1 MGEIKSALQIALER
15 TKSVE
20 VNKESV
26 EANKFQKEGK
36 SLVSKF
42 LDDTTVNLGEG
53 LKKYDKKQVQW
64 VKEGIFQVLLA
75 NLVLP
80 QEQLALKKARR
91 VGEAFFLVIRDKR
104 LLKSI
109 FTQLE
114 SFFEEYI
121 GEKERLRESLVQQ
134 YTPRLR
140 QKEEE
145 LSKKMG
151 GPVNIDVN
159 SDPEFVSLLRKA
171 LSQLDDRYQAV
182 LNQVKD
188 QLSSIFQPKG

>member
-1 MGEIKSALQIALER
+1 MGEIKSALEIALER

-26 EANKFQKEGK
+26 KANKFQKEGK

-42 LDDTTVNLGEG
+42 LDDTAVNLGEG
-53 LKKYDKKQVQW
+53 LKEYDKKQVQW

-91 VGEAFFLVIRDKR
+91 VAEAFFLVIRDKR

-109 FTQLE
+109 FAQLE
-114 SFFEEYI
+114 SFYEEYI

>member
-1 MGEIKSALQIALER
+1 MGEIKSALEIALER

-26 EANKFQKEGK
+26 KANKFQKEGK

-42 LDDTTVNLGEG
+42 LDDTAVNLGEG
-53 LKKYDKKQVQW
+53 LKEYDKKQVQW

-114 SFFEEYI
+114 SFYEEYI

>member
-1 MGEIKSALQIALER
+1 MGEIKSALEIALER
-15 TKSVE
+15 TKSIE

-80 QEQLALKKARR
+80 QEQLVLKKAKR

-109 FTQLE
+109 FAQLE

-151 GPVNIDVN
+151 GPINIDVN

>member
-1 MGEIKSALQIALER
+1 MGEIKSALEIALER

-20 VNKESV
+20 VNKEFV

-80 QEQLALKKARR
+80 QEQLVLKKARR
-91 VGEAFFLVIRDKR
+91 VGEAFFLVI
-104 LLKSI
+104 
-109 FTQLE
+109 
-114 SFFEEYI
+114 
-121 GEKERLRESLVQQ
+121 
-134 YTPRLR
+134 
-140 QKEEE
+140 
-145 LSKKMG
+145 
-151 GPVNIDVN
+151 
-159 SDPEFVSLLRKA
+159 SD
-171 LSQLDDRYQAV
+171 
-182 LNQVKD
+182 
-188 QLSSIFQPKG
+188 

>member
-1 MGEIKSALQIALER
+1 MGEIKSALEIALER
-15 TKSVE
+15 TKSVV

-114 SFFEEYI
+114 SFYEEYI

>member
-1 MGEIKSALQIALER
+1 MGEIKSALEIALER

-20 VNKESV
+20 VNKESI

-36 SLVSKF
+36 SLISKF
-42 LDDTTVNLGEG
+42 LDNPSVNLEAS
-53 LKKYDKKQVQW
+53 LKKYDGKQAQW
-64 VKEGIFQVLLA
+64 VKEGMFQVLLA

-80 QEQLALKKARR
+80 QDQIAMKKVRQ
-91 VGEAFFLVIRDKR
+91 VGEAFFHVMGNQRN
-104 LLKSI
+104 LKNI
-109 FTQLE
+109 FAQLD

-121 GEKERLRESLVQQ
+121 GEKERLREALAQQ
-134 YTPRLR
+134 YAPRLK

-159 SDPEFVSLLRKA
+159 SDPEFVSLLRKT
-171 LSQLDDRYQAV
+171 LNQLDDRYQAV
-182 LNQVKD
+182 LNQAKD
-188 QLSSIFQPKG
+188 QLSSFYKA